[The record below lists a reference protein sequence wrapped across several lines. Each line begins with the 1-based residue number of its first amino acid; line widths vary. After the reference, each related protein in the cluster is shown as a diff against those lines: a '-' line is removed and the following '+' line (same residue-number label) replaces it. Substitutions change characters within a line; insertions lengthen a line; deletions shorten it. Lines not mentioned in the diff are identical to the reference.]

1 MNPVENPQTE
11 AHWEPVTQVVF
22 YEPRTIPAGWDLSE
36 YLPAYIQ
43 SGESGRFSFNEDT
56 LNP

>member
-1 MNPVENPQTE
+1 MNPIEYTESE
-11 AHWEPVTQVVF
+11 AHWEPVTQVIF

-36 YLPAYIQ
+36 YLPAYSQ
-43 SGESGRFSFNEDT
+43 GSDNFRFDFPEDT